1 MIVILNK
8 IEVITTYGKLL
19 YEAINKEVVMKK
31 MKNEYANSIFENI
44 KHIDEY
50 GNEYWYAREL
60 SKVLKYKDWRNFLKV
75 LNKAKDAC
83 KNSGF
88 NIDEQLVEVNRL
100 SKRNNNA
107 TANIQDYKLSRY
119 ICYLIV
125 QNADPN
131 KEVVALGQ
139 TYFAIQTRK

>member
-19 YEAINKEVVMKK
+19 YEAINKEIVMKK
-31 MKNEYANSIFENI
+31 IENRYTNNIFENI

-60 SKVLKYKDWRNFLKV
+60 SKILEYKDWRNFLKV

-88 NIDEQLVEVNRL
+88 NIDEQLVEVNKEIIMPLLIYKIINFQEEREL
-100 SKRNNNA
+100 SK
-107 TANIQDYKLSRY
+107 TKS
-119 ICYLIV
+119 
-125 QNADPN
+125 
-131 KEVVALGQ
+131 
-139 TYFAIQTRK
+139 F

>member
-31 MKNEYANSIFENI
+31 IENRYTNNIFENI
-44 KHIDEY
+44 KHMDEY

-60 SKVLKYKDWRNFLKV
+60 SKVLEYKDWRNFLKV

-83 KNSGF
+83 KNYGF

-107 TANIQDYKLSRY
+107 IVNI
-119 ICYLIV
+119 
-125 QNADPN
+125 
-131 KEVVALGQ
+131 
-139 TYFAIQTRK
+139 